1 MGGMRVSWSDPV
13 FARRWYDEEFAPL
26 DGGSRVLEQM
36 LLLFGN
42 DAFIQYLEILL
53 SYSKV
58 SHIAEL
64 DKNLHVVRTTGHEV
78 AAAEALIYDDSWRQ
92 WLFPLR
98 PTLGNF
104 HVLWAT
110 VAIRLT
116 RAPRPLNG
124 SEWERLYSMLDR
136 LLRGGAGWPAVQT
149 VETATRAFY
158 DNLARVKIPARF
170 DIGTPLIG
178 ILAEEGTK
186 KLGRDAKDMA
196 ILVSHALRMLT
207 AAIAVKHGRRKAT
220 PQDGIEACF
229 AYIKLFEIDLKE
241 MPLVTR
247 VGRSGYEI
255 SSDLV
260 GR

>member
-1 MGGMRVSWSDPV
+1 MSLSDPA
-13 FARRWYDEEFAPL
+13 FALRWYEEDFAPL
-26 DGGSRVLEQM
+26 GGGSEVLEHMQ
-36 LLLFGN
+36 LLFDN
-42 DAFIQYLEILL
+42 DIFVQFLEMLMT
-53 SYSKV
+53 YNQV
-58 SHIAEL
+58 DHVAEL
-64 DKNLHVVRTTGHEV
+64 EKNLHLVRVTGHEA
-78 AAAEALIYDDSWRQ
+78 AAAEVLLDDGSWRQ
-92 WLFPLR
+92 WLSPLR

-104 HVLWAT
+104 NLLWAT

-116 RAPRPLNG
+116 GAPRPLKG
-124 SEWERLYSMLDR
+124 IEWQHLYSTLDR
-136 LLRGGAGWPAVQT
+136 LLRGGVDWPSVSV

-158 DNLARVKIPARF
+158 RQLARVRIPARY
-170 DIGTPLIG
+170 DISSPLIG

-229 AYIKLFEIDLKE
+229 AYIKLFAIDLKE